1 MIELRPFQRRFLRGA
16 FSPGTDTAALSLPR
30 GNGKSTLAAWVLARC
45 LTPGD
50 EWHKSGWEY
59 ALLASTLEQAR
70 HVFNP
75 LRAELESRGGYR
87 FIDSVT
93 RCGITHVR
101 SGTRL
106 RVLSSSGKA
115 AMGLVRCPLVWF
127 DEPGALRSVNDG
139 QILHDAIQTAQ
150 GKPGSRLRAIYAGT
164 LAPTVEGWWPELVNG
179 GSRGSVHVT
188 AFQGDPKTWDSWP
201 TICRCNPL
209 MWRFAD
215 SRRKLLEERDA
226 ARADTRLK
234 ARFLS
239 YRLNRPT
246 ADESTVLLTV
256 EDWQRVVGRAVPDAR
271 GRPLVAVDLGGGRA
285 WSAAVAIWK
294 SGRMDAIAVAPGI
307 PSVEAQERRDRVP
320 GGTYSKLLGTG
331 ALRIADGLRVQPPED
346 LVSAMLARWGRPT
359 GITCDRFRLN
369 ELADCAR
376 GIPLHPRVSRWSESS
391 FDIRSLRR
399 IARDAPLSCVPGA
412 RHLVAASLSSAK
424 VRNDTSGN
432 TRLEKRDRN
441 NQARDDVAAALVLAA
456 GAFARASVRR
466 PRWRYR
472 GAA

>member
-1 MIELRPFQRRFLRGA
+1 MIELRPFQKRFLRGA
-16 FSPGTDTAALSLPR
+16 FSSGVDTAALSLPR
-30 GNGKSTLAAWVLARC
+30 GNGKSTLAARVLARC

-50 EWHKSGWEY
+50 PWHVPGWEY

-75 LRAELESRGGYR
+75 LRAELEPRGGYR

-93 RCGITHVR
+93 RCGITHLA
-101 SGTRL
+101 SNTRL

-164 LAPTVEGWWPELVNG
+164 LAPTVEGWWPDMVNG
-179 GSRGSVHVT
+179 GAHGSVHVT
-188 AFQGDPKTWDSWP
+188 RFQGAPETWDQWP
-201 TICRCNPL
+201 TIAKANPL
-209 MWRFAD
+209 MWRFAE

-226 ARADTRLK
+226 ARADTRLR

-239 YRLNRPT
+239 YRLNLPT
-246 ADESTVLLTV
+246 ADVSTVLLTV
-256 EDWQRVVGRAVPDAR
+256 EDWQRVVGREVPGAR

-285 WSAAVAIWK
+285 WSAGVALWM

-307 PSVEAQERRDRVP
+307 PSLDAQERRDRVP
-320 GGTYSKLLGTG
+320 GGTYTKLLGTG
-331 ALRIADGLRVQPPED
+331 ALRIADGLRVQPPGH
-346 LVSAMLARWGRPT
+346 LVSAMLERWGRPAR
-359 GITCDRFRLN
+359 IVCDRFRLN

-376 GIPLHPRVSRWSESS
+376 GVPLHPRRSRWSESGA
-391 FDIRSLRR
+391 DIRALRR
-399 IARDAPLSCVPGA
+399 LAKDGPLSCVPGA
-412 RHLVAASLSSAK
+412 RHLVAASLSAAMVK
-424 VRNDTSGN
+424 NDDAGN
-432 TRLEKRDRN
+432 TRLLKRGSN
-441 NQARDDVAAALVLAA
+441 NTARDDVAAALVLAA

-466 PRWRYR
+466 PRWKYR
-472 GAA
+472 GAV